1 MPIYSYHCEDCDHEF
16 DVFSKIFEAKTEP
29 CPQCGSQNTKK
40 LLTSPLIRTEKS
52 SEPESEYARKEEPI
66 EYYKKKGRFDLA
78 AKEAEKL
85 GKSEW
90 EIRRIREGKKF

>member
-1 MPIYSYHCEDCDHEF
+1 MPIYPYLC
-16 DVFSKIFEAKTEP
+16 
-29 CPQCGSQNTKK
+29 QNCGSQFEVFSRVFEIRTETCPSCGSTNTRK
-40 LLTSPLIRTEKS
+40 LLTTPLVRMEEPSAS
-52 SEPESEYARKEEPI
+52 SSDYSKKEEPI

-90 EIRRIREGKKF
+90 EIKRIREGKKF